1 MDSDIIIV
9 GGGAAGMV
17 AAYAAAK
24 SGASV
29 TVLEKMP
36 RPGRKIMISGK
47 GRCNMTNLKDWNEFS
62 EHIHPKAAFLKNAFY
77 NFSSADTL
85 EFFRENGL
93 ETVTERGDRV
103 FPASYKA
110 SDVVDTLLSAAKKAG
125 ASVMTGSEVSGISRD
140 DGIFT
145 LDLVSGKRMT
155 AAKII
160 IATGGLS
167 YPATGSTGDGYR
179 WAAGFGHKIRHC
191 FPSLTAL
198 VPADYKV
205 SGGIPQGKGHI
216 SRDLPPSELGKT
228 LMGNQLKNISL
239 TVNIDGHTVMEEFG
253 DADFTDGGLEGPAGF
268 RISRK
273 CVNAL
278 ENGSKVTV
286 FLDLKPA
293 VKQESLDRRIE
304 NLWEEI
310 SVDSRSRRK
319 SQDERFRILL
329 GKLMP
334 SGLVNA
340 FLRYHPSTDVRRLG
354 KRMKNWEF
362 RIAGYVGYERCVV
375 TAGGIST
382 DGISQKTMESKLVPG
397 LYFAGEVLDL
407 DGDTGGYNLQ
417 TAFSTG
423 FLAGRSAALK

>member
-29 TVLEKMP
+29 TVLEKMS

-93 ETVTERGDRV
+93 ETVVERGDRV

-125 ASVMTGSEVSGISRD
+125 ASVMTGSEVSGIFRD

-179 WAAGFGHKIRHC
+179 WAACFGHKIRHC

-205 SGGIPQGKGHI
+205 SGGIPQGRGHI

-239 TVNIDGHTVMEEFG
+239 TVNIDGHTVTEEFG

-286 FLDLKPA
+286 
-293 VKQESLDRRIE
+293 R
-304 NLWEEI
+304 
-310 SVDSRSRRK
+310 SVDNPVSPRVESKTSEKREDVIMMDNATVMNSFLIRHSLRRSRY
-319 SQDERFRILL
+319 SCHTHPALYSA
-329 GKLMP
+329 GSP
-334 SGLVNA
+334 SRLPALQPYLHDGL
-340 FLRYHPSTDVRRLG
+340 
-354 KRMKNWEF
+354 
-362 RIAGYVGYERCVV
+362 
-375 TAGGIST
+375 
-382 DGISQKTMESKLVPG
+382 Q
-397 LYFAGEVLDL
+397 
-407 DGDTGGYNLQ
+407 LQ
-417 TAFSTG
+417 EP
-423 FLAGRSAALK
+423 

>member
-29 TVLEKMP
+29 TVLEKMS

-93 ETVTERGDRV
+93 ETVVERGDRV

-125 ASVMTGSEVSGISRD
+125 ASVMTGSEVSGIFRN

-179 WAAGFGHKIRHC
+179 WAAGFCH
-191 FPSLTAL
+191 A
-198 VPADYKV
+198 
-205 SGGIPQGKGHI
+205 QN
-216 SRDLPPSELGKT
+216 
-228 LMGNQLKNISL
+228 MG
-239 TVNIDGHTVMEEFG
+239 
-253 DADFTDGGLEGPAGF
+253 
-268 RISRK
+268 
-273 CVNAL
+273 
-278 ENGSKVTV
+278 
-286 FLDLKPA
+286 
-293 VKQESLDRRIE
+293 
-304 NLWEEI
+304 
-310 SVDSRSRRK
+310 
-319 SQDERFRILL
+319 
-329 GKLMP
+329 
-334 SGLVNA
+334 
-340 FLRYHPSTDVRRLG
+340 
-354 KRMKNWEF
+354 
-362 RIAGYVGYERCVV
+362 
-375 TAGGIST
+375 
-382 DGISQKTMESKLVPG
+382 
-397 LYFAGEVLDL
+397 
-407 DGDTGGYNLQ
+407 
-417 TAFSTG
+417 
-423 FLAGRSAALK
+423 